1 VRRSRPDVK
10 HLSGSDTCCEYIAGM
25 AADETHS
32 DKLDDD
38 LTDDDLES
46 EIELVGRLVVA
57 ATSKP
62 AVAASGRGGP
72 SARAGAQPDQTA
84 AEPER

>member
-1 VRRSRPDVK
+1 
-10 HLSGSDTCCEYIAGM
+10 M

-57 ATSKP
+57 ATSSQRSLRQDE
-62 AVAASGRGGP
+62 VDHLLGL
-72 SARAGAQPDQTA
+72 ARSRDQTA
-84 AEPER
+84 AESER